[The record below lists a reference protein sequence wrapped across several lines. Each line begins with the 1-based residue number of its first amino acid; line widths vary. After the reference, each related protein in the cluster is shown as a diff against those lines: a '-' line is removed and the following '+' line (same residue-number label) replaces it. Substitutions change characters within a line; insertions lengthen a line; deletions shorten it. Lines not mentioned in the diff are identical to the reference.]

1 MTVQPKPP
9 TDKKQQLRER
19 ISKIAV
25 DGPAAVDRRLAE
37 LDCEW
42 TTGRLVKAASG
53 AMLLAGLLPAR
64 RSIGTVGTGL
74 MLAAGATLA
83 QYWICQRSWLADLF
97 ALCGARSGTEIEDE
111 RIALRILRGDFR
123 DLPTLNHI
131 EDSDAMS
138 RMADEGGPA
147 YDPDDAK
154 VDPKLAAELIVQQ
167 TR

>member
-9 TDKKQQLRER
+9 IDKKQQLRER

-25 DGPAAVDRRLAE
+25 DGPAAVDRRLDE
-37 LDCEW
+37 LGCEW

-64 RSIGTVGTGL
+64 RSVGKVGLAL
-74 MLAAGATLA
+74 MLASGATLA
-83 QYWICQRSWLADLF
+83 QYWICKRSWLADVF
-97 ALCGARSGTEIEDE
+97 AQLGVRSGTEIEDE

-123 DLPTLNHI
+123 DLPTLHHI
-131 EDSDAMS
+131 EDDDAMS

-147 YDPDDAK
+147 YDPDDDK
-154 VDPKLAAELIVQQ
+154 VDPKRAAELIVQQ

>member
-1 MTVQPKPP
+1 
-9 TDKKQQLRER
+9 
-19 ISKIAV
+19 
-25 DGPAAVDRRLAE
+25 VDRRLNE
-37 LDCEW
+37 LACEW

-64 RSIGTVGTGL
+64 RSIGKVGMGL

-97 ALCGARSGTEIEDE
+97 GRCGARSGTEIEDE

-147 YDPDDAK
+147 YDPDDDK
-154 VDPKLAAELIVQQ
+154 VDAKQAAELIVQQ

>member
-9 TDKKQQLRER
+9 IDKKQQLRER
-19 ISKIAV
+19 ISAIAV

-37 LDCEW
+37 LNGEW

-64 RSIGTVGTGL
+64 RSIGKVGMGL

-97 ALCGARSGTEIEDE
+97 GRCGARSGTEIEDE
-111 RIALRILRGDFR
+111 RIALRVLRGDFR

-131 EDSDAMS
+131 EDDDAMS

-147 YDPDDAK
+147 YDPDDDK
-154 VDPKLAAELIVQQ
+154 VDPKRAAELIVQQ

>member
-25 DGPAAVDRRLAE
+25 DGLAAVDRRLDE
-37 LDCEW
+37 LACEW

-53 AMLLAGLLPAR
+53 LMLFAGLLPAR
-64 RSIGTVGTGL
+64 RSVGKVGMGL
-74 MLAAGATLA
+74 LLAAGATLV
-83 QYWICQRSWLADLF
+83 QYWICRRSWLADVF
-97 ALCGARSGTEIEDE
+97 ARCGARSGTEIEDE

-123 DLPTLNHI
+123 DLPTLSHI
-131 EDSDAMS
+131 EDRDAMS

-147 YDPDDAK
+147 YDPDDDK
-154 VDPKLAAELIVQQ
+154 VDAKSAADLILRQ

>member
-9 TDKKQQLRER
+9 IDKKQQLRER
-19 ISKIAV
+19 ISAIAV

-53 AMLLAGLLPAR
+53 LMLFAGLLPAR
-64 RSIGTVGTGL
+64 RSVGKVGMGL

-83 QYWICQRSWLADLF
+83 QYWFCQRSWLADLF
-97 ALCGARSGTEIEDE
+97 ARCGARSGTEIEDE

-123 DLPTLNHI
+123 DLPTLNQI
-131 EDSDAMS
+131 EDRNAIS

-147 YDPDDAK
+147 YDPDDDK
-154 VDPKLAAELIVQQ
+154 VDPKQAADLIVQQ